1 MHQTLKIKK
10 LVKILKHKKIQK
22 SIQKTINKKCR
33 HLSMG
38 MSGDYKEALKNGST
52 FIRIGTKLFKQR
64 NEK

>member
-1 MHQTLKIKK
+1 
-10 LVKILKHKKIQK
+10 
-22 SIQKTINKKCR
+22 
-33 HLSMG
+33 MG